1 VVLAVICLLFLL
13 FLALGVP
20 LTFGILLVTTA
31 TIAIFQRPYPLES
44 IFLTFF
50 GGIQPFEFVAI
61 PLFIIAGNLIG
72 VGGVGQ
78 RIVVFARTLLGF
90 LPGGL
95 GIVTVAASMVFG
107 GVSGSALADTAAV
120 GSVMIPGLTE
130 RGYRRSFAAALV
142 ATAGT
147 LGCIVPPSIPMLVY
161 GFVGNVSV
169 ADLFLSGLIPSV
181 LFALAMMGVCVYVGK
196 TSGCDTGE
204 ARSSLRDVVTSFVR
218 CLPALLMPGVILG
231 GIFSGL
237 FTPTEAASVAVVYGL
252 AVALL
257 LYRDI
262 TWRHVPKIILD
273 SFVTSATVM
282 LLIGATTAL
291 AYLVTIEQL
300 PALLTAL
307 VEHVSR
313 SPWVFLLLVN
323 IVLLILGPFLEPVP
337 AILLTVP
344 LFAPAAQHFGVNPV
358 HLGLIIVCNLAIG
371 LHMPPVGA
379 TLFVS
384 SKIANVGIGRVSREM
399 VPFFAV
405 SVVVLGLVTY
415 IPALSMTL
423 VSMRH

>member
-1 VVLAVICLLFLL
+1 VVLAVLCLLFLL

-72 VGGVGQ
+72 VGGVGK

-273 SFVTSATVM
+273 SFITSATVM

-415 IPALSMTL
+415 IPAISMTL
-423 VSMRH
+423 VSMRY